1 LRASDC
7 ALQAWRRVAAVV
19 VGTVA
24 PRVRPV
30 SRAPA
35 SPSPPGGA
43 PVSPLDTE
51 LQPGDV
57 FAGYRVTGLAGRGG
71 MGVVYRAEQ
80 LDLQRPVALK
90 LIATPLARDEDFRE
104 RFVRESRAA
113 AAIDH
118 PNVIPVYSAGED
130 DGRLYLAM
138 RLVEGEDLRTL
149 VQRAGPLDAATAAS
163 VIAQVANALDAA
175 HARGL
180 VHRDIKPA
188 NVLLDGSHAYLT
200 DFGLTKR
207 LTGETTMTG
216 SGRWVGTLGYIA
228 PEQIRGEGVDARA
241 DVYALGCLL
250 FYVLTGV
257 APYRR
262 DSDEATLYAHL
273 NDPPPDATLL
283 APDVPPG
290 LAAVVDRALAKDPDD
305 RFPSAGDL
313 GRAALAAVGDG
324 PTPPPERTVARGA
337 AAPGGH
343 ADDQTVVPGGSGGA
357 TAATAA
363 GATATA
369 LAPDAPL
376 RRSRGGARGWLA
388 PVLSLLAGA
397 AIVVI
402 AVVLLNGGSS
412 DDPQSTAETPGR
424 TTTTAAAAGTAR
436 ATGTFKVDPRPN
448 AIAYARGRIWVGS
461 VRSGRLIGLPADG
474 KGARRTIRLPWKS
487 GTTSIASGFGSL
499 WVTNGT
505 QARVVRI
512 DPRTG
517 ALQGDR
523 VVGSGEAVV
532 VATGEGAVWIG
543 RRAVR
548 TTDPPS
554 SVIKVDP
561 RGGAT
566 KEILFG
572 EEGVGWIATGGDY
585 VWVPNRRRARL
596 SRIAPRSGDRRSTAV
611 GLGQHRAVFGAG
623 SIWVTNYDDG
633 TVTQNT
639 RALDNAATIPVDVR
653 GPLGIAFS
661 ARTVWV
667 ASKLDNAVVR
677 IDPAK
682 GSVVGDPIAVG
693 RNPFAIAAHGR
704 DAWVTNLADG
714 TVTRITAR

>member
-1 LRASDC
+1 MA
-7 ALQAWRRVAAVV
+7 
-19 VGTVA
+19 
-24 PRVRPV
+24 
-30 SRAPA
+30 
-35 SPSPPGGA
+35 
-43 PVSPLDTE
+43 LDTE
-51 LQPGDV
+51 LQAGDV
-57 FAGYRVTGLAGRGG
+57 FAGYRVTGVAGRGG

-130 DGRLYLAM
+130 QGRLFLAM
-138 RLVEGEDLRTL
+138 RFVDGEDLRTL
-149 VQRAGPLDAATAAS
+149 VQRDGPLDPATAAS

-188 NVLLDGSHAYLT
+188 NVLLDGGHAYLT

-273 NDPPPDATLL
+273 NDPAPDAAALE
-283 APDVPPG
+283 PGVPPA
-290 LAAVVDRALAKDPDD
+290 LAEVVERALAKDPDE

-324 PTPPPERTVARGA
+324 PAPPPERTVARGA

-343 ADDQTVVPGGSGGA
+343 ADDETVVPGG
-357 TAATAA
+357 A
-363 GATATA
+363 GPRSATATA
-369 LAPDAPL
+369 PTALALGAPP
-376 RRSRGGARGWLA
+376 RRGARSWLA
-388 PVLSLLAGA
+388 PALSLLAGA
-397 AIVVI
+397 GVVV
-402 AVVLLNGGSS
+402 AAVLLLGGGGDNSGGGPS
-412 DDPQSTAETPGR
+412 ATTTR
-424 TTTTAAAAGTAR
+424 TSTTAAVTGTAK
-436 ATGTFKVDPRPN
+436 AAQTFKVDARPN
-448 AIAYARGRIWVGS
+448 AIAYARGRVWVGS
-461 VRSGRLIGLPADG
+461 VRSGRLIGLPAGG
-474 KGARRTIRLPWKS
+474 KGARRTIKLPWKS
-487 GTTSIASGFGSL
+487 GTTSVASGFGSL
-499 WVTNGT
+499 WVTNGD
-505 QARVVRI
+505 QSRLVRI

-517 ALQGDR
+517 AVQGDR
-523 VVGSGEAVV
+523 LVGSGEAVV
-532 VATGEGAVWIG
+532 VATGEGAVWVG
-543 RRAVR
+543 RRADK

-554 SVIKVDP
+554 SIVKVDP
-561 RGGAT
+561 RGGTT
-566 KEILFG
+566 KEIPFG
-572 EEGVGWIATGGDY
+572 EEGVSWVATGGDY

-596 SRIAPRSGDRRSTAV
+596 SRIAPASGERKSTSI
-611 GLGQHRAVFGAG
+611 GLGAHRAVFGGG

-633 TVTQNT
+633 TVTENT

-653 GPLGIAFS
+653 GPLGIAYS
-661 ARTVWV
+661 SNTVWV
-667 ASKLDNAVVR
+667 ASMLDNAVVR
-677 IDPAK
+677 IDPKK
-682 GSVVGDPIAVG
+682 GSVVGDPIEVG
-693 RNPFAIAAHGR
+693 RNPFAIAAHGKS
-704 DAWVTNLADG
+704 AWVTNLADG
-714 TVTRITAR
+714 TVTRIDLR